1 MAKVGSELWEIEL
14 ADGWE
19 VQSVDECVTIC
30 HPDGVGALQVSGYT
44 KRTTGEVT
52 RGDLLAATKLDAV
65 VQEHLGEQTWGEF
78 RGFQLVYGQGP
89 HFWRKWWLSNENVLL
104 FVTYNC
110 DRKHEDLELQDV
122 NQMVGSLR
130 RPCEQPED

>member
-30 HPDGVGALQVSGYT
+30 HPDGVGALQISGYT
-44 KRTTGEVT
+44 KRGPGDVT
-52 RGDLLAATKLDAV
+52 RDELLAATKLDANM
-65 VQEHLGEQTWGEF
+65 QNHLGEQAWGDF

-89 HFWRKWWLSNENVLL
+89 TFWRKWWLSNESVFLL
-104 FVTYNC
+104 VTYNC
-110 DRKHEDLELQDV
+110 DREHEDSELQDV

-130 RPCEQPED
+130 RPCEQPDD